1 MQRLAGMA
9 GPQAAILNSLADSG
23 ETVLFVFRAL
33 LLLAALISPASAEN
47 RPAIEAGVKDAANQL
62 QLYLDFAAKT
72 GRRADFSTPP
82 VSELFARVFDLKQ
95 LAALLPP
102 QASDLP
108 WLMNWMAAANGVL
121 KSILYFGINPP
132 ADPIA
137 DAPAIKRNATDY
149 EDQEAVALSFLI
161 QIVAR
166 EIQCLFLFMDELT
179 PQQRTPIR
187 EEGFKSARTGSA
199 ETLYGALITIAQ
211 GMKPANARLLSTA
224 IRDTSDVWV
233 ADIFPKDRPLILNQ
247 LAQAGKATD
256 DGEAQKNLAAFG
268 AALARA
274 K

>member
-1 MQRLAGMA
+1 
-9 GPQAAILNSLADSG
+9 
-23 ETVLFVFRAL
+23 LFVFRTL

-47 RPAIEAGVKDAANQL
+47 RPAIEAGIKDAANQL

-82 VSELFARVFDLKQ
+82 VSDLFATVFDLKQ
-95 LAALLPP
+95 LAALPPP
-102 QASDLP
+102 QATDLP
-108 WLMNWMAAANGVL
+108 WLMSWMAAANGVL

-161 QIVAR
+161 QIGAR
-166 EIQCLFLFMDELT
+166 EIQSAFLFMDQLT

-187 EEGFKSARTGSA
+187 EEGLKSARTGSA
-199 ETLYGALITIAQ
+199 ETLYGALVTIAQ
-211 GMKPANARLLSTA
+211 GMKPANARLLSAA
-224 IRDTSDVWV
+224 IRDTSEVWV
-233 ADIFPKDRPLILNQ
+233 VDIFPKDRPLILNQ

-268 AALARA
+268 AALAGA

>member
-1 MQRLAGMA
+1 
-9 GPQAAILNSLADSG
+9 
-23 ETVLFVFRAL
+23 L
-33 LLLAALISPASAEN
+33 LLLAALISPASAED
-47 RPAIEAGVKDAANQL
+47 RPANEAGVKDAANQL
-62 QLYLDFAAKT
+62 QLYLNFAAKT
-72 GRRADFSTPP
+72 GGRADFSKPP
-82 VSELFARVFDLKQ
+82 ASDLFGRVFDLKQ
-95 LAALLPP
+95 LAALPPP

-108 WLMNWMAAANGVL
+108 WLMNWTAAANGIL
-121 KSILYFGINPP
+121 KSILYLGINPP

-161 QIVAR
+161 QIGAR
-166 EIQCLFLFMDELT
+166 DIQSLFLFMDQLT

-187 EEGFKSARTGSA
+187 EEGFKLARTGNA

-211 GMKPANARLLSTA
+211 GMKPANARLLSAA

-247 LAQAGKATD
+247 LAQAEKATND
-256 DGEAQKNLAAFG
+256 NEAKKNLAVFG
-268 AALARA
+268 TALAGA

>member
-1 MQRLAGMA
+1 
-9 GPQAAILNSLADSG
+9 
-23 ETVLFVFRAL
+23 LFVFRAL

-72 GRRADFSTPP
+72 GRRADFSAPP
-82 VSELFARVFDLKQ
+82 VSDLFARVFDLKQ
-95 LAALLPP
+95 LAALPPP

-137 DAPAIKRNATDY
+137 DAPAIRRNATDY

-161 QIVAR
+161 QIGAR
-166 EIQCLFLFMDELT
+166 EIQSAFLFMDQLT

-199 ETLYGALITIAQ
+199 ETLYGGLVTIAQ
-211 GMKPANARLLSTA
+211 GMKPANARLLSAA
-224 IRDTSDVWV
+224 IRDTIDVWV

-256 DGEAQKNLAAFG
+256 DGEARKNLAAFG
-268 AALARA
+268 AALAEA